1 MYRILCA
8 YSFSRAMYEYIM
20 YKQNKFDDFGEHLGR
35 DSQTKFYITM
45 YASNVNNV
53 RM

>member
-20 YKQNKFDDFGEHLGR
+20 YKQNKFDDFGEHLGIGIAKLNF
-35 DSQTKFYITM
+35 T
-45 YASNVNNV
+45 
-53 RM
+53 